1 MSHIEKHTISAW
13 TEAVDSWFEANS
25 GVTDRHGI
33 THRNHVVR
41 GVDAWSIAHRVGIM
55 EQAYKNTKTVDAH
68 IQTAL
73 EKVFPNV
80 KFKDPKVY

>member
-1 MSHIEKHTISAW
+1 MAHIEKHVVSAW
-13 TEAVDSWFEANS
+13 IAKVDSWFEANY

-33 THRNHVVR
+33 TDRTHVVR

-55 EQAYKNTKTVDAH
+55 EEAYKNPKTVDAH

-80 KFKDPKVY
+80 RFKDPKVY